1 MNKFLATEE
10 KEVGVV
16 IYKVTYGS
24 EGSYTHRK
32 TIVNRL
38 NSSEDFNQLERELD
52 TLYSCCSSS
61 ARIDI
66 LNIIYF

>member
-16 IYKVTYGS
+16 IYKVTYAS
-24 EGSYTHRK
+24 ETSFIDRK
-32 TIVNRL
+32 TLVNRL
-38 NSSEDFNQLERELD
+38 NSSEDFNQLEQELD
-52 TLYSCCSSS
+52 QLYTCCADS